1 MTEVF
6 LETFNTTKFDE
17 IGIQDVFVQDNLSMS
32 KRGTL
37 RGLHYQLLNPQ
48 DKLVFVSY
56 GKVLD
61 VIVDIR
67 VGSPKF
73 GHFQSI
79 ELDGS
84 KMQFLYIPK
93 GFAHGFLTLS
103 ERAVFQYKCSE
114 YYFPEDQYSILWNDE
129 DIAISW
135 PKNISPILS
144 LKDKSAKTFKQIK
157 KKICF
162 QNIMKNKVLIFGEFG
177 QVAKELIKEFR
188 KEDFEVFALSSKN
201 LTLAI

>member
-1 MTEVF
+1 MSIDIQNLYFPEVKLISPKIFGDERGFF
-6 LETFNTTKFDE
+6 LETFNTIKFEE

-61 VIVDIR
+61 VFVDIR
-67 VGSPKF
+67 LGSPKF

-84 KMQFLYIPK
+84 KMQFFPM
-93 GFAHGFLTLS
+93 
-103 ERAVFQYKCSE
+103 VFCIFSHLRCS
-114 YYFPEDQYSILWNDE
+114 
-129 DIAISW
+129 
-135 PKNISPILS
+135 
-144 LKDKSAKTFKQIK
+144 
-157 KKICF
+157 
-162 QNIMKNKVLIFGEFG
+162 
-177 QVAKELIKEFR
+177 
-188 KEDFEVFALSSKN
+188 
-201 LTLAI
+201 